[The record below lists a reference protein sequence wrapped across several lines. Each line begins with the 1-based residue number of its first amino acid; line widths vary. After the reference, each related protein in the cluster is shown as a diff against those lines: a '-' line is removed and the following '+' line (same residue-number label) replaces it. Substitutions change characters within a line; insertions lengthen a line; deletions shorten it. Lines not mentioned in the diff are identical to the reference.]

1 MVVKDFI
8 YVERT
13 SNWKLHL
20 HCVSKML
27 NFFAATGH
35 SNYAKCARFYLQ
47 EMKELPN
54 THPWLYA
61 KFINVMHHVKRSNKH
76 CNGLSTDLAIE
87 QSLMRSVKSRGG
99 LSQGREYGEGVH
111 HLWALSASICAQVH
125 VYDALMK
132 LTGTSFHTS
141 EQHVELGENRKS
153 IEFNDCKKFLAWF
166 TNRNPFQV

>member
-27 NFFAATGH
+27 NLFAATGH

-76 CNGLSTDLAIE
+76 CNGLSTDLAIK
-87 QSLMRSVKSRGG
+87 QSLMRSVKSRVG

-111 HLWALSASICAQVH
+111 HL
-125 VYDALMK
+125 
-132 LTGTSFHTS
+132 
-141 EQHVELGENRKS
+141 
-153 IEFNDCKKFLAWF
+153 
-166 TNRNPFQV
+166 

>member
-1 MVVKDFI
+1 MCPILFARDERVPQHSSVAI
-8 YVERT
+8 RYV
-13 SNWKLHL
+13 
-20 HCVSKML
+20 
-27 NFFAATGH
+27 
-35 SNYAKCARFYLQ
+35 
-47 EMKELPN
+47 
-54 THPWLYA
+54 YA
-61 KFINVMHHVKRSNKH
+61 KFINGMHHVKRSNKH

-141 EQHVELGENRKS
+141 EQHLELGENRKI